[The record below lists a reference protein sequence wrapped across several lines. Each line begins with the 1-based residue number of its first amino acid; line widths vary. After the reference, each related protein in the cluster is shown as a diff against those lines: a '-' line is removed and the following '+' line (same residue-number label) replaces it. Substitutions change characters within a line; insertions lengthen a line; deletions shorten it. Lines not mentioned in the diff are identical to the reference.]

1 MKKVMIIAAAAAICC
16 GLLLYRYLSS
26 VEERTRQAEENSARI
41 SQETRAPEEKLKLL
55 TAKADIPPYTPITAD
70 MVELKEYPKA
80 YAPAGAVSTV
90 EEVLGM
96 QSAGTVYAGQILLKE
111 AVGTP
116 EEIGEGLAFRIP
128 EGTRAMT
135 FTLDTAGGV
144 AGFLCEG
151 DFVDLLYYLD
161 AAPETE
167 ETQEDEDGEGAAA
180 DTKQQR
186 QKELL
191 VLENG
196 EERVLSYGVAMTL
209 LENVQVLE
217 LELPTYEP
225 EDSGYRYEYVT
236 LALSP
241 EECLRL
247 LTAQMQGGRLTA
259 VLRQRGDESL
269 LQEGPKSVTE
279 IMGQ

>member
-26 VEERTRQAEENSARI
+26 VEERTRKAEENSARI
-41 SQETRAPEEKLKLL
+41 SRETRAPEEKIKLL
-55 TAKADIPPYTPITAD
+55 TAKEDIPPYTPITAD
-70 MVELKEYPKA
+70 MVQLKDYPKA
-80 YAPAGAVSTV
+80 YAPAGAASTV

-128 EGTRAMT
+128 EGKRAMT
-135 FTLDTAGGV
+135 LTLDTAGGV

-151 DFVDLLYYLD
+151 DFVDLLYYL
-161 AAPETE
+161 AAEPETE
-167 ETQEDEDGEGAAA
+167 KPEEDTDGEGPVP
-180 DTKQQR
+180 DTEKP
-186 QKELL
+186 ELL
-191 VLENG
+191 ILENG

-209 LENVQVLE
+209 LENAQVLE

-225 EDSGYRYEYVT
+225 EESGYRYEYVT

-241 EECLRL
+241 EECLKL

-269 LQEGPKSVTE
+269 LREGPRSVTE